1 MAFCAPD
8 PSADALVHFSHYI
21 DLLNQNE
28 LSMLLPIF
36 HTALEPARIPMPSQM
51 DGNYADVEHTV
62 WAAVISFRSILFAT
76 VPPGAAPD
84 VWPRLWAW
92 FQFFQLFRAFFQRL
106 GNLLLTESQM
116 GWEFI
121 RFAATMVVHR
131 PNEDL
136 ILRTAGFQALAARVW
151 RSLVEDV
158 DIPCQTDRLTILLA
172 LLSLSPESIVP
183 NQLFEGAGGTAADL
197 ALVVIANLAVILPD
211 GITELSV
218 AQLDNLS
225 AVLRIVASVDQIGDQ
240 ARSRPLCLARAE
252 ELVRYLT
259 VALCVASETAATA
272 MVCDVIPICL
282 SLLLEV
288 FMTPQGYRQL
298 QVAVRN
304 GLLRGILLSGQTQFP
319 EDVSRLLPLL
329 LTHVLA
335 PATVKY
341 EVLVELQ
348 TAYSAVAK
356 DATAELSPPTAEA
369 WAKFSRILAE
379 RLEVLKIFNS
389 TDQYHQ
395 GGLRQHPM
403 RDHPNARFSTGNGA
417 IANHVPI
424 TVLGTRV
431 RSHSVEITVRLINT
445 GLGINT
451 DYSSR
456 GLSFMCALLD
466 HDYQAAR
473 VTASSQIF
481 TAAEPVWFDYRSADL
496 TVEVQAPVAD
506 FQLPPDIVRRASD
519 STGCISIHILYLS
532 EGKQSRAFV
541 IPLRTPKILNKVDTA
556 MYGIHQFLTALPP

>member
-8 PSADALVHFSHYI
+8 PSADALR
-21 DLLNQNE
+21 
-28 LSMLLPIF
+28 
-36 HTALEPARIPMPSQM
+36 ALFPTNS
-51 DGNYADVEHTV
+51 
-62 WAAVISFRSILFAT
+62 
-76 VPPGAAPD
+76 
-84 VWPRLWAW
+84 
-92 FQFFQLFRAFFQRL
+92 
-106 GNLLLTESQM
+106 
-116 GWEFI
+116 
-121 RFAATMVVHR
+121 
-131 PNEDL
+131 
-136 ILRTAGFQALAARVW
+136 
-151 RSLVEDV
+151 
-158 DIPCQTDRLTILLA
+158 
-172 LLSLSPESIVP
+172 
-183 NQLFEGAGGTAADL
+183 FEGAGGTRGRPSARF
-197 ALVVIANLAVILPD
+197 VIANLAVILPD

-240 ARSRPLCLARAE
+240 ARSQA
-252 ELVRYLT
+252 
-259 VALCVASETAATA
+259 ALPGPRGGTS

-389 TDQYHQ
+389 TDHIIKAACDNTQCGIIREKSNLRRC
-395 GGLRQHPM
+395 GGCLRLMYCSQECQILDWKRGH
-403 RDHPNARFSTGNGA
+403 RESCAHYRVGN
-417 IANHVPI
+417 P
-424 TVLGTRV
+424 R
-431 RSHSVEITVRLINT
+431 
-445 GLGINT
+445 INT

>member
-106 GNLLLTESQM
+106 GNLPTNRKSN
-116 GWEFI
+116 GVGII

-211 GITELSV
+211 GITELS
-218 AQLDNLS
+218 
-225 AVLRIVASVDQIGDQ
+225 IGDQ

-389 TDQYHQ
+389 TDHIIKAACDNTQCGIIREKSNLRRC
-395 GGLRQHPM
+395 GGCLRLMYCSQECQILDWKRGH
-403 RDHPNARFSTGNGA
+403 RESCAHYRVGN
-417 IANHVPI
+417 P
-424 TVLGTRV
+424 R
-431 RSHSVEITVRLINT
+431 
-445 GLGINT
+445 INT